1 MSHVLT
7 SPGWW
12 FLVVVVAWLVVG
24 AALRGRSP
32 VWHWY
37 LIGYPRTWARIT
49 WSWRPLAIERGLS
62 ISRTSGHVMVGD
74 LVVRGQDLRPVV
86 PKILISRPSR
96 RGLTVRVRLLP
107 GQTPELY
114 AQASEALMHAW
125 RVEGVR
131 VMSRTR
137 GVVLIEALTVDPLA
151 GVIERSGELVPA
163 LSAGLADRPVMAL
176 LAGITERAESWI
188 INLRL
193 VAHWLIV
200 GATLSGKSTL
210 VHALMVRLAYQNVA
224 LVGIDLKGGLEL
236 GMYGPR
242 LSGLATTREE
252 AAGVLTAVL
261 DEIHERMELCRLGRV
276 RAVWDLPKPPPPL
289 VVLVDEIAELYLL
302 TNPRDKEEQA
312 VRDRVITTLL
322 RIAQLGAS
330 LDVHLIASGQ
340 RFGADL
346 GQGATALRAQLGGRV
361 CLHVNDPE
369 TALMVLGDIWPEAVA
384 VAQMILATERGV
396 AVTSDGSGSWVRA
409 RATLTSAEEAER
421 VALETAALTP
431 VIAGMARPWVGEEVM
446 PHDGR

>member
-1 MSHVLT
+1 MHTLT
-7 SPGWW
+7 SPGLW
-12 FLVVVVAWLVVG
+12 FVVVVAVWLTGG

-37 LIGYPRTWARIT
+37 LVGYPVTWCRIT
-49 WSWRPLAIERGLS
+49 WSWRALAIERGLS
-62 ISRTSGHVMVGD
+62 ISRTSGHAMVGD
-74 LVVRGQDLRPVV
+74 LIVRGQDLRPVV
-86 PKILISRPSR
+86 PKILISHPNR
-96 RGLTVRVRLLP
+96 RGLRVRVRLLP

-114 AQASEALMHAW
+114 AQASEAMMHAW

-131 VMSRTR
+131 VTSRMR
-137 GVVLIEALTVDPLA
+137 GVVWIEALTVDPLA
-151 GVIERSGELVPA
+151 GVIERTAERAPVLMTGS
-163 LSAGLADRPVMAL
+163 ADRPVMAL

-193 VAHWLIV
+193 IPHWLIV

-210 VHALMVRLAYQNVA
+210 VHALMVRLASQYVA

-236 GMYGPR
+236 GIYAPR

-252 AAGVLTAVL
+252 AADLLAAVL

-276 RAVWDLPKPPPPL
+276 RAVWDLPEPPPPL
-289 VVLVDEIAELYLL
+289 VVLIDEIAELYLL
-302 TNPRDKEEQA
+302 TNSRDKDEQA
-312 VRDRVITTLL
+312 VRDRAITALL
-322 RIAQLGAS
+322 RIVQLGGS
-330 LDVHLIASGQ
+330 LDVHVIASGQ

-384 VAQMILATERGV
+384 VAQMILSTERGV

-409 RATLTSAEEAER
+409 RATLTSAQEAER
-421 VALETAALTP
+421 VALETARLTP
-431 VIAGMARPWVGEEVM
+431 VLPGVARPWAPLGGDPE
-446 PHDGR
+446 

>member
-12 FLVVVVAWLVVG
+12 FLVVVVAWLIAG
-24 AALRGRSP
+24 SALRGRSP

-37 LIGYPRTWARIT
+37 LVGYPRTWARIT

-62 ISRTSGHVMVGD
+62 IARTSGHVMVGD

-86 PKILISRPSR
+86 PKILISRPNR

-131 VMSRTR
+131 VTSRAR

-151 GVIERSGELVPA
+151 GVIERERSAEPGPV
-163 LSAGLADRPVMAL
+163 LSAGPADRPVMAL

-193 VAHWLIV
+193 IPHWLIV

-210 VHALMVRLAYQNVA
+210 VHALMTRLAEQNVA

-236 GMYGPR
+236 GIYAPR
-242 LSGLATTREE
+242 LSALATTREE
-252 AAGVLTAVL
+252 AAEVLAAIL
-261 DEIHERMELCRLGRV
+261 DEIHERMEACRLGRV
-276 RAVWDLPKPPPPL
+276 RAVWELPEPPPPL
-289 VVLVDEIAELYLL
+289 VALIDEIAELYLL
-302 TNPRDKEEQA
+302 TDPSDKEERA
-312 VRDRVITTLL
+312 LRDRVITILL
-322 RIAQLGAS
+322 RIAQLGGS

-346 GQGATALRAQLGGRV
+346 GQGATGLRAQLGGRI

-421 VALETAALTP
+421 VALATARLTP
-431 VIAGMARPWVGEEVM
+431 VVAGLTRPW
-446 PHDGR
+446 DGRGGDAG

>member
-1 MSHVLT
+1 VRHVHWLT
-7 SPGWW
+7 SPGLW
-12 FLVVVVAWLVVG
+12 FVAVVAVWLTGG
-24 AALRGRSP
+24 AVLRGRSP

-37 LIGYPRTWARIT
+37 LVGYPVTWCRIT
-49 WSWRPLAIERGLS
+49 WSWRALAIERGLS

-114 AQASEALMHAW
+114 AQASEAMMHAW

-131 VMSRTR
+131 VTSRTR

-151 GVIERSGELVPA
+151 GVIERAADHSPVLATG
-163 LSAGLADRPVMAL
+163 SADRPVMAL
-176 LAGITERAESWI
+176 LAGITERGSSWI

-236 GMYGPR
+236 GIYAPR

-252 AAGVLTAVL
+252 AAGLLAAVL
-261 DEIHERMELCRLGRV
+261 EEIHERMELCRLGRV
-276 RAVWDLPKPPPPL
+276 RAVWDLPEPPPPL
-289 VVLVDEIAELYLL
+289 VVLIDEIAEIYLL
-302 TNPRDKEEQA
+302 TNPKDREEQG
-312 VRDRVITTLL
+312 VRDRAITALL
-322 RIAQLGAS
+322 RIAQLGGS
-330 LDVHLIASGQ
+330 LDVHVIASGQ

-369 TALMVLGDIWPEAVA
+369 TATMVLGDVWPEAVA
-384 VAQMILATERGV
+384 VAQLITAEERGV
-396 AVTSDGSGSWVRA
+396 AVTADGSGSWVRA
-409 RATLTSAEEAER
+409 RATLTSPEEAER
-421 VALETAALTP
+421 VAAETARLTP
-431 VIAGMARPWVGEEVM
+431 VIAGIDRPWT
-446 PHDGR
+446 GRGGDVA

>member
-1 MSHVLT
+1 MHYLT
-7 SPGWW
+7 SPGSW
-12 FLVVVVAWLVVG
+12 FVVVVVLWLIVG
-24 AALRGRSP
+24 AVLRGRSP

-37 LIGYPRTWARIT
+37 LVGYPVTWARIT

-62 ISRTSGHVMVGD
+62 IARTSGHAMVGD
-74 LVVRGQDLRPVV
+74 LIVRGQDLRPVV
-86 PKILISRPSR
+86 PKILVGRPNR
-96 RGLTVRVRLLP
+96 RGLTVRVRMLP

-114 AQASEALMHAW
+114 AQASEAFMHAW

-131 VMSRTR
+131 VVSRTR

-151 GVIERSGELVPA
+151 GVIERAQAAPVLATGS
-163 LSAGLADRPVMAL
+163 ADRPVMAL

-224 LVGIDLKGGLEL
+224 LAGIDLKGGLEL
-236 GMYGPR
+236 GIYAPR

-252 AAGVLTAVL
+252 AADLLAAVL
-261 DEIHERMELCRLGRV
+261 EEIHERMELCRLGRV
-276 RAVWDLPKPPPPL
+276 RAVWDLPEPPPPL
-289 VVLVDEIAELYLL
+289 VVLIDEIAELYLL
-302 TNPRDKEEQA
+302 TNPRDKDEQA
-312 VRDRVITTLL
+312 QRDRVITALL

-369 TALMVLGDIWPEAVA
+369 TATMVFGDLWPEAVA
-384 VAQMILATERGV
+384 VAQMITASERGV
-396 AVTSDGSGSWVRA
+396 AVTADGLGSWVRA

-421 VALETAALTP
+421 VALETARLTP
-431 VIAGMARPWVGEEVM
+431 VIAGLSLPWN
-446 PHDGR
+446 GRGGDEG